1 MEITATDQREVAAQ
15 AEPSPSPS
23 LGVKS
28 RASES
33 YWARLIPRSVVEIC
47 FLALLVLV
55 ISVQVQYL
63 LFVTATLPHL
73 DDWNS
78 LEKMFRSLDIHKV
91 PAFVFDP
98 TNGHFEVPAALGY
111 LFSWRY
117 LALDLTPLKLLNFPI
132 CLLTFFLTAHV
143 INAEVRSRFLR
154 FYLYLGAGFI
164 IFSLCFW
171 EHFALAS
178 GFAAI
183 LSVLFGGISLYC
195 LAKVTQQ
202 SPRWKINLLAGLLF
216 LLASVLS
223 LGAGYGAVV
232 AAVALFAI
240 AGLKRLMQARP
251 MPQYKRAVSYV
262 AWILGLLVFVSHPFF
277 QLRGKII
284 KAFFHAALVMG
295 SVGSSS
301 FDRNTVLAQNVA
313 FACGAVLL
321 ITSFWIGF
329 HFLQRQTAGSRLLP
343 VFSLALVLFGLFG
356 CVAVAVGRA
365 YLPTSEFLNSRYTL
379 YPSLFLLGALLY
391 FAGSRLFLLTN
402 TWCFVAVAYVLGAIR
417 EEQVGFYRP
426 QLYRAMEAAIKSPDP
441 MSDEQ
446 LRTALRWR
454 ENTKGA
460 RKVIARLKRDRLNVF
475 RGNDNPNGVRR

>member
-1 MEITATDQREVAAQ
+1 MEITATDQIEVTAQDKESLTPSRDAKSGAAQ
-15 AEPSPSPS
+15 
-23 LGVKS
+23 
-28 RASES
+28 S

-47 FLALLVLV
+47 FLVLV
-55 ISVQVQYL
+55 VLLIVVQLQYL
-63 LFVTATLPHL
+63 LHVSATVPHL

-78 LEKMFRSLDIHKV
+78 LEKMFRALDIHRIT
-91 PAFVFDP
+91 AFVFNSN
-98 TNGHFEVPAALGY
+98 NGHFEVPAALGY

-117 LALDLTPLKLLNFPI
+117 LGLDLTPLKLLNFPL
-132 CLLTFFLTAHV
+132 CLLLFLLTAHV

-154 FYLYLGAGFI
+154 FYLYLGAGLI

-178 GFAAI
+178 GFAAL

-195 LAKVTQQ
+195 LAKAAQGL
-202 SPRWKINLLAGLLF
+202 SRWKGNLLAGLIF

-223 LGAGYGAVV
+223 LGAGYAAMA
-232 AAVALFAI
+232 AAVSLFAI
-240 AGLKRLMQARP
+240 AGLKRLILSRPIPQAR
-251 MPQYKRAVSYV
+251 RAVYYLS
-262 AWILGLLVFVSHPFF
+262 WLIGLLVVVSHPFF
-277 QLRGKII
+277 HLRGKII
-284 KAFFHAALVMG
+284 QAFFHSALVMG

-313 FACGAVLL
+313 FVCGAMFIIVSL
-321 ITSFWIGF
+321 WIGF
-329 HFLQRQTAGSRLLP
+329 HFLRKQSPDSRLLP
-343 VFSLALVLFGLFG
+343 VFSLALVLFGVFG

-379 YPSLFLLGALLY
+379 YPSICLLGTLLY
-391 FAGSRLFLLTN
+391 FAGSRIFLLAN
-402 TWCFVAVAYVLGAIR
+402 VWCFVAAAYLLATIR

-441 MSDEQ
+441 VSDDQ
-446 LRTALRWR
+446 LRSALRWR

-460 RKVIARLKRDRLNVF
+460 RKVIARLKKDRLNVF
-475 RGNDNPNGVRR
+475 RVP